1 MTKEFLYKNT
11 VPDYQRKN
19 DHIILMKQ
27 RVDKYISDRLLN
39 KSEKISQKEAHN
51 VAIGISLNSNQGD
64 SQLLIPIFN
73 RYLSNLNAEF
83 NYQPATLKYYNN
95 LKGCLEEFGKD
106 ILKHKLQLSDFN
118 SKLSLISFCKFLGE
132 KRGMNDNSIAKRLN
146 TLKAFLRYCS
156 DEENYKFDTSV
167 FSYKVKKYDTD
178 VIALNF
184 EELQKLVYLK
194 IDNPFWQKI
203 VDVFVCDCF
212 MGLRISD
219 VSRLSKADFIID
231 NDGDYRYTSVNKKTG
246 TSVSIPLIDIPLT
259 ILKKYDFKLPS
270 YTGQYFNRQLQK
282 ILKHYKLFEEEVV
295 VRKKVLNQVT
305 EIKVLKRNK
314 ITSHI
319 CRKTFITFCTTSL
332 IPLNVIMNVSGLK
345 QVKTVQAYMQKSQD
359 KEPFKKLNRK
369 VKEVMK
375 NERQK
380 YLKEQYEIENL
391 KSPPTQRL

>member
-1 MTKEFLYKNT
+1 
-11 VPDYQRKN
+11 
-19 DHIILMKQ
+19 
-27 RVDKYISDRLLN
+27 
-39 KSEKISQKEAHN
+39 
-51 VAIGISLNSNQGD
+51 
-64 SQLLIPIFN
+64 
-73 RYLSNLNAEF
+73 
-83 NYQPATLKYYNN
+83 
-95 LKGCLEEFGKD
+95 
-106 ILKHKLQLSDFN
+106 
-118 SKLSLISFCKFLGE
+118 
-132 KRGMNDNSIAKRLN
+132 
-146 TLKAFLRYCS
+146 
-156 DEENYKFDTSV
+156 
-167 FSYKVKKYDTD
+167 
-178 VIALNF
+178 
-184 EELQKLVYLK
+184 
-194 IDNPFWQKI
+194 
-203 VDVFVCDCF
+203 

-282 ILKHYKLFEEEVV
+282 ILKHYKLFEEEVI